1 MKIKRD
7 KDKKE
12 LTPEEKE
19 LKDLKRARN
28 IGLAAL
34 GTGAVSMLTSRIGRK
49 YNDTKSVK
57 ESIERSIKE
66 NNPDLSEAIPTK
78 YIKALKYGGAGL
90 GAVGAGLHGISA
102 VKYNKLKKK
111 LKKQQEEEKNDNP
124 EKSEK

>member
-19 LKDLKRARN
+19 LKELKRARN

-66 NNPDLSEAIPTK
+66 NNPSLSKAIPTK
-78 YIKALKYGGAGL
+78 DIKALKYGGAGL
-90 GAVGAGLHGISA
+90 GIIGAGLHGVSA
-102 VKYNKLKKK
+102 VKYRKLKKK
-111 LKKQQEEEKNDNP
+111 LEKQQEEKKNDNP
-124 EKSEK
+124 EKSKK